1 MDKPRLTQQHPLYTT
16 LASTWRLLL
25 DVYEGTGGFLDGS
38 YLIPHPREVEYAF
51 SEDPVTKVRTFDYN
65 TVRQETT
72 RFKKRKV
79 LARYEN
85 FAQIILDTLLDYLY
99 AKAPSRVI
107 GGQATAEDGH
117 PLMQWWED
125 VDGEGT
131 HITDWV
137 KRTHTLAALMG
148 HAFVAMDRP
157 PLDVAPRSKADQAAP
172 FLRVYTPLDALD
184 WIARG
189 RSLRAVKFIE
199 AVGRDDLNE
208 APLAAVSTTPT
219 ASATGDGARK
229 SVQYRIWDGETWQ
242 VYDQDGGLLGR
253 GDHGMGELPVLV
265 FTGRPRA
272 TLPIVGRSVLGDP
285 RLFRDHFNLVSEKR
299 SLERDQTFSLLNIEL
314 GTDQLAEEA
323 KSLAGETVSTSSAL
337 FTRGPAKFI
346 APEAG
351 PVEHYER
358 ELQNLVRT
366 IYRLVGL
373 PWDVDSK
380 QVETAELRKLKAM
393 DLDRLLAGM
402 AAEAERVEYA
412 IARQWFIAQD
422 GPERGQAAYEASELS
437 IEYPTEFQTSEILD
451 EILEL
456 RAKLS
461 ANLGPTASRI
471 LRERAVPVLLPDLT
485 ADQLATVTE
494 EIGTTPVNTPD
505 AASQFR
511 GDMLKAMAEQR
522 PGEPIPGDLMNPSER
537 GGPA

>member
-157 PLDVAPRSKADQAAP
+157 PLDVAPRSKADQPAP

-351 PVEHYER
+351 PVAHYER
-358 ELQNLVRT
+358 ELQNLERT

-373 PWDVDSK
+373 PWDGDGK
-380 QVETAELRKLKAM
+380 QAETAESRKLKAM
-393 DLDRLLAGM
+393 DLNRLLAGM